1 MSLQVVWNTVKQWD
15 SVEGLAE
22 SVLDYPISGTN
33 DALEAALR
41 AKPSNTAHG
50 SITTRLIVTDADG
63 NEVPFPLQIIVEA
76 TFDTEVAN
84 A

>member
-1 MSLQVVWNTVKQWD
+1 MPEQTVRNVVKHWD
-15 SVEGLAE
+15 SVEGLTE
-22 SVLDYPISGTN
+22 SILDYPISGTN

-41 AKPSNTAHG
+41 AKPSITAHG
-50 SITTRLIVTDADG
+50 RITTRLIVTDSDG